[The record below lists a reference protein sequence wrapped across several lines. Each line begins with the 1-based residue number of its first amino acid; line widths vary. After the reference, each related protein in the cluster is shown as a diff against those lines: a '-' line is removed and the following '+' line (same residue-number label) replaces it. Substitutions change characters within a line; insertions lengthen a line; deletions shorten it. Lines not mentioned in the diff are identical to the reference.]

1 MRFLGGTS
9 NQAWAASKNVPPYYG
24 QRLDFIN
31 TFTMIIVYYYFY
43 YFCTFQLNSCLVHQK

>member
-43 YFCTFQLNSCLVHQK
+43 FFCTFQLNSCLVHQK